1 MPPATPLA
9 RRTFLTFAAVGAS
22 TALTACGQSQTSE
35 PLPRSPASP
44 SSPMPKPPPD
54 IGSSEPVPS
63 IDRIPQIWGTHM
75 PGVTTHV
82 DTTHSRRSIALTF
95 DACGGSTGSGYDT
108 ELIAVLQEHAV
119 PATLFLNERWIR
131 AHPIETA
138 FLVDDPLFQIEN
150 HGTLHRPL
158 SVTGRS
164 AYGITG
170 TRDAAEATLEIES
183 NKDFLRNA
191 FGVESSWFRSGTA
204 HYDDIAVE
212 LAHRLAVRIAGFAVN
227 ADAGA
232 TAEASTVAANIL
244 AAEDGAIVL
253 AHMNQPGHGTA
264 AGTRR
269 AVEQLRVENVDFVH
283 LP

>member
-1 MPPATPLA
+1 MLPATPLD
-9 RRTFLTFAAVGAS
+9 RRAFLAFAAAGAS
-22 TALTACGQSQTSE
+22 TALTACGRSQTPE
-35 PLPRSPASP
+35 QLPRSQESP
-44 SSPMPKPPPD
+44 SSPLPELLPRS
-54 IGSSEPVPS
+54 GVSEPVPS
-63 IDRIPQIWGTHM
+63 VDRIPQMWGTHL

-82 DTTHSRRSIALTF
+82 DTTHKRRTIALTF
-95 DACGGSTGSGYDT
+95 DACGGSAGSGYDT
-108 ELIAVLQEHAV
+108 ELIATLHEYAV
-119 PATLFLNERWIR
+119 PATLFLNERWIHT
-131 AHPIETA
+131 HPVETA
-138 FLVDDPLFQIEN
+138 RLVDDPLFQIEN
-150 HGTLHRPL
+150 HGTLHLPL

-170 TRDAAEATLEIES
+170 TRDAADAALEIES
-183 NKDFLRNA
+183 NKEFLLNA

-253 AHMNQPGHGTA
+253 AHMNQPGNGTA

-269 AVEQLRVENVDFVH
+269 AVEQLHAENVDFVH
-283 LP
+283 LH